1 MNWPNQMPIIRGYND
16 AALVNQY
23 FPGAGMNMVP
33 GSFGP
38 QYPQHNPF
46 AQQQQMAS
54 IPGVQAT
61 MGMMNPTW
69 SYYVNPKTG
78 ERVLSQGPT
87 GFAATMDNA
96 MNQMANINNA
106 NADRVNALKRT
117 YIQHALPQLI
127 RTQGLLSALG
137 GLGSLAGSGS
147 SRRPRGDYRI
157 DFRAN
162 TGARVWG

>member
-1 MNWPNQMPIIRGYND
+1 MANGNDWWDEFWQQRAQQNQLRN
-16 AALVNQY
+16 LL
-23 FPGAGMNMVP
+23 FGAGGVQRNRSV
-33 GSFGP
+33 
-38 QYPQHNPF
+38 YNPF

-61 MGMMNPTW
+61 MGMVNPTW
-69 SYYVNPKTG
+69 NYYVNPETG

-87 GFAATMDNA
+87 GFAAMMDNA

-137 GLGSLAGSGS
+137 SLGNLAGSGS

>member
-1 MNWPNQMPIIRGYND
+1 MNWPNPLIRGVND
-16 AALVNQY
+16 NHIWGL
-23 FPGAGMNMVP
+23 PGNL
-33 GSFGP
+33 GP

-69 SYYVNPKTG
+69 SYMVNPKTG

-87 GFAATMDNA
+87 GFASVMDNA
-96 MNQMANINNA
+96 MNQMASINNA
-106 NADRVNALKRT
+106 NADRVNATKRE
-117 YIQHALPQLI
+117 YIRSALPQLI
-127 RTQGLLSALG
+127 RTQGLLAALG
-137 GLGSLAGSGS
+137 GLSNLAGSGS

-162 TGARVWG
+162 TGSRVWG

>member
-1 MNWPNQMPIIRGYND
+1 MANGND
-16 AALVNQY
+16 WWDDFWQQRFQQY
-23 FPGAGMNMVP
+23 HLRNLLAGAGGVQQNRS
-33 GSFGP
+33 G
-38 QYPQHNPF
+38 YNPF

-117 YIQHALPQLI
+117 YIQHALPQLL

-137 GLGSLAGSGS
+137 GLGNLAGSGS

>member
-1 MNWPNQMPIIRGYND
+1 MANGND
-16 AALVNQY
+16 WWDDFWQQRFQQY
-23 FPGAGMNMVP
+23 QLRNLLFGAGGVQQNRS
-33 GSFGP
+33 G
-38 QYPQHNPF
+38 YNPF

-87 GFAATMDNA
+87 GFAAAMDNA

-137 GLGSLAGSGS
+137 GLSNLAGSG

>member
-1 MNWPNQMPIIRGYND
+1 MANGNDWWDEFWQQRAQQNQLRN
-16 AALVNQY
+16 LL
-23 FPGAGMNMVP
+23 FGAGGVQRNRSV
-33 GSFGP
+33 
-38 QYPQHNPF
+38 YNPF

-87 GFAATMDNA
+87 GFAAAMDNA

-137 GLGSLAGSGS
+137 SLGNLAGSGS